1 VAGPAIVLYTDGASR
16 GNPGLAGAG
25 ILVTAADGTELAA
38 RAVFLGE
45 CTNNAAEYQALLLGL
60 EAALPLA
67 PGKLTIRM
75 DSELIVRQLN
85 GQYRVKS
92 PDLLPLYQR
101 AVAFLRQFKVVQV
114 EHVRREF
121 NSRADRLANQAIDE
135 AI

>member
-25 ILVTAADGTELAA
+25 VLITAEDGTELAS

-60 EAALPLA
+60 EAALALA
-67 PGKLTIRM
+67 PGKLIIRM

-101 AVAFLRQFKVVQV
+101 AVTGLRKFRVVQV
-114 EHVRREF
+114 EHVRREY